1 MRNDVWREYQRNLR
15 KFDGWLRANFVLGSI
30 LVIGMLAIALAGHRE
45 PEGATELS
53 SVTASPIKGVGQNA
67 KNLPV
72 QTFQDMSLVFPGDP

>member
-1 MRNDVWREYQRNLR
+1 MRNDVWREYQRNPR

-45 PEGATELS
+45 PEGV
-53 SVTASPIKGVGQNA
+53 VTASPIKGVGQNA

>member
-1 MRNDVWREYQRNLR
+1 MTCGANTR
-15 KFDGWLRANFVLGSI
+15 GIRANSTGGSGQISSLGSI

>member
-1 MRNDVWREYQRNLR
+1 MTCGANTR
-15 KFDGWLRANFVLGSI
+15 GIRANSTGGSGQISSGSI